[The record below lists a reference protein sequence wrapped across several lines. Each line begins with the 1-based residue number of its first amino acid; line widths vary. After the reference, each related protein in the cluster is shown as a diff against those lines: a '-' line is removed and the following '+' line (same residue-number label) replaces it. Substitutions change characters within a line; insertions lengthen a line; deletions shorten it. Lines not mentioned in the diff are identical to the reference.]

1 MTYPPPPQQPAPPYP
16 PGPVQAKPAQRWPWI
31 VGIVAAF
38 FLGICFGI
46 GVGAGWSQQ
55 PETVTGSPEV
65 TAPDSLH
72 PTPTAS
78 EPLSTFAP
86 PSPTA
91 KRITMPNLVGENA
104 SVAADKLKKLGFTK
118 IEYGSADGDDAVV
131 LLPQNWTVKAQSPK
145 AGAQVSTGDLV
156 VLTCTKK

>member
-1 MTYPPPPQQPAPPYP
+1 MTYPPPHQPAPATQ
-16 PGPVQAKPAQRWPWI
+16 PVPAKPAQRWPWI

-65 TAPDSLH
+65 EPSDV
-72 PTPTAS
+72 PRRTPAAS

-86 PSPTA
+86 PSPAA

-104 SVAADKLKKLGFTK
+104 SVAADKLRTLGFTK
-118 IEYGSADGDDAVV
+118 IRYGSADDEDSVV

>member
-1 MTYPPPPQQPAPPYP
+1 MTYPPPNQPAPPTP
-16 PGPVQAKPAQRWPWI
+16 RVPAKPARRWPWI
-31 VGIVAAF
+31 VGIVGAF

-55 PETVTGSPEV
+55 PETVTGSPKAERSDPV
-65 TAPDSLH
+65 QPTRTAL
-72 PTPTAS
+72 
-78 EPLSTFAP
+78 EPVPTFAP
-86 PSPTA
+86 STSPAA

-104 SVAADKLKKLGFTK
+104 SVAADKLRTLGFTRIK
-118 IEYGSADGDDAVV
+118 YGSADGDDAVV

-145 AGAQVSTGDLV
+145 AGAQVSTSDLV